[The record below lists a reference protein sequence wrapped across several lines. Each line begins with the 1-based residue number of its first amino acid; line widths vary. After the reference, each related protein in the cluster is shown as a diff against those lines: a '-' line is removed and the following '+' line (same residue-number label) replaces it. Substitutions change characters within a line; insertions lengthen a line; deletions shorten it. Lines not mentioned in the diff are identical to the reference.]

1 MRDAHIKYILVAP
14 AVLAVLATAVLP
26 MAKGLANALYFV
38 STKPNRRNGEFVGL
52 ENFEYIF
59 TDPGLY
65 DSILVTL
72 VFTFI
77 SVILTVGAAL
87 GMALLLAPGGAL
99 RIAIRS
105 TLILPFAMSAALV
118 GYTWRFMFNNDFG
131 LFAEALDWVP
141 GLADAN
147 WLNDRVLTMSVLI
160 ASDVWNWAPFLCLIL
175 IGGLAAVPQE
185 SQEAARVDGA
195 NGWQV
200 FRDVTLPS
208 ILPVLMICAVLK
220 TIFALKMFDQIY
232 TLTQGA
238 PGTQTLGYY
247 IYFTAQKYSDG
258 SSAAAMSVLLIVPM
272 AVMAWL
278 YMRLI
283 FRRA

>member
-1 MRDAHIKYILVAP
+1 
-14 AVLAVLATAVLP
+14 
-26 MAKGLANALYFV
+26 MA
-38 STKPNRRNGEFVGL
+38 
-52 ENFEYIF
+52 
-59 TDPGLY
+59 
-65 DSILVTL
+65 
-72 VFTFI
+72 
-77 SVILTVGAAL
+77 
-87 GMALLLAPGGAL
+87 
-99 RIAIRS
+99 
-105 TLILPFAMSAALV
+105 
-118 GYTWRFMFNNDFG
+118 
-131 LFAEALDWVP
+131 
-141 GLADAN
+141 
-147 WLNDRVLTMSVLI
+147 VLI
-160 ASDVWNWAPFLCLIL
+160 ASDVWNWAPFLCLVL
-175 IGGLAAVPQE
+175 IGGLAAVPHE

-247 IYFTAQKYSDG
+247 IYYTAQKYSDG
-258 SSAAAMSVLLIVPM
+258 SSAAAMSVVLIIPM

-278 YMRLI
+278 YMRLV